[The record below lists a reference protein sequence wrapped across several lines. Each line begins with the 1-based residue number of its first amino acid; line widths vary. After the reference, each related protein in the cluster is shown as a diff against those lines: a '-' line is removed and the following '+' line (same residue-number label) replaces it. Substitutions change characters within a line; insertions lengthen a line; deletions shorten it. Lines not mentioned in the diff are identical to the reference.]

1 MIYKA
6 RVLLVRFAKLFP
18 FILCVIVCL
27 SYIETT
33 YALIFEDYAAFGDS
47 YCLNKPISW
56 LIGDI
61 MTYDW
66 HAVIVAIVLSN
77 AFETCVWNKLSI
89 LYLCSNLYEKNYF
102 QDEMTI
108 TSIFIVCACNIVITS
123 FLIYKGIKTL
133 T

>member
-56 LIGDI
+56 FIGDI

-66 HAVIVAIVLSN
+66 HTVIVAIVLSI

-89 LYLCSNLYEKNYF
+89 LYLCVNLYEKNYF